1 MNLYAPT
8 KEGIQELFNEVDSG
22 DFYAYREEKANA
34 LWEILSL
41 KEKIEALEKLGF
53 DMEEPQS

>member
-22 DFYAYREEKANA
+22 DFYSYREEKANA